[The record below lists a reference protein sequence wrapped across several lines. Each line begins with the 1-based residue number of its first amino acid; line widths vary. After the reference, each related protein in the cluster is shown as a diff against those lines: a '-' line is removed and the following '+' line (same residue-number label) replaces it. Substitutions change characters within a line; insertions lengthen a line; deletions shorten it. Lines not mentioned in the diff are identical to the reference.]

1 VELVELEPLIE
12 VVAVAVP
19 KVLIIRPIIIVVE
32 QVDQESLY

>member
-19 KVLIIRPIIIVVE
+19 KVLITLLIVIVVE